1 MANIKFELNSEG
13 VADLMKSYE
22 MMQICK
28 EYAYN
33 AQQKLGAG
41 YEVSTHLGPNRCNA
55 EVAAVSFKAK
65 RENLK
70 NNSIIKAVWGK

>member
-1 MANIKFELNSEG
+1 MGNIKVELNSEG
-13 VADLMKSYE
+13 VRDLMKSAE
-22 MMQICK
+22 MMSICK
-28 EYAYN
+28 EYAN
-33 AQQKLGAG
+33 SALGRLGGG
-41 YEVSTHLGPNRCNA
+41 YEVNTYNGQTRCNA